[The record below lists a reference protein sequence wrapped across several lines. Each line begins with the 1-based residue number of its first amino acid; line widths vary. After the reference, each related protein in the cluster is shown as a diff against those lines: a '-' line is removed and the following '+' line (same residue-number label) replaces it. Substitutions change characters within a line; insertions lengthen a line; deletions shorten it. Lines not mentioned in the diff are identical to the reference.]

1 MHISIF
7 KNLTHSIRLT
17 WSRHR
22 SIQRAWECLDA
33 WGEIGSQSPSSAGAP
48 PEKLEIIYNL
58 FVNILSLIRLPIPI
72 LSPNNIVQ
80 APGLS
85 EAGTWRE
92 PWGPQCTCSSSLEQ
106 DTRSQTSPF
115 LVAAY
120 ITKGHKHSFS
130 HLHKKYDI
138 VKRHWFSMCINVNLP
153 NVKVSKGPSISWGAL
168 GIVGP
173 IRVCLVVW
181 K

>member
-1 MHISIF
+1 MFGCLRWDWISIS
-7 KNLTHSIRLT
+7 LLSWCST
-17 WSRHR
+17 WEVGDHQPICQHTFSHNTL
-22 SIQRAWECLDA
+22 Q
-33 WGEIGSQSPSSAGAP
+33 
-48 PEKLEIIYNL
+48 
-58 FVNILSLIRLPIPI
+58 IPI
-72 LSPNNIVQ
+72 LSLNNIVQ

-120 ITKGHKHSFS
+120 ITNCHKHSFS

-138 VKRHWFSMCINVNLP
+138 VKRHWFSIFINVNLP
-153 NVKVSKGPSISWGAL
+153 NVKVSKGPSIGWGAL